1 MNSDRHLCDKDLRA
15 LLDRVAH
22 GDKAA
27 FRALYHALYAPLS
40 RHLYRLIRCVDDV
53 EELLNDVMWVVW
65 KNAGAFRGDAR
76 VRTWVLGIAT
86 LKSRHWW
93 QRQQRRQDL
102 LAGQEWHAGAASA
115 QATADERDLT
125 RGLAQ
130 LPDEQRETIE
140 LAYYFGY
147 SCEEIAQLMDC
158 PTGTVKT
165 RLHHARRRLRKI
177 LKPPSFS
184 CGNAP

>member
-1 MNSDRHLCDKDLRA
+1 M
-15 LLDRVAH
+15 LLAQVAH

-40 RHLYRLIRCVDDV
+40 RHIYRLIRCVDDV
-53 EELLNDVMWVVW
+53 EEMLNDVMWVVW
-65 KNAGAFRGDAR
+65 KNAGTFRGDAR
-76 VRTWVLGIAT
+76 VLTWVLGIAT

-93 QRQQRRQDL
+93 QQQQRQQNLLSEQRL
-102 LAGQEWHAGAASA
+102 LASHAVAHFGGDDS
-115 QATADERDLT
+115 DLT

-130 LPDEQRETIE
+130 LSSEQRESVE

-158 PTGTVKT
+158 PVGTVKT
-165 RLHHARRRLRKI
+165 RLHHARRQLRRI

-184 CGNAP
+184 CGDAP